1 MALYLLRHGETPG
14 NAARVIQTADVVLS
28 ERGEEQARRLARRLA
43 TAGVAGILAS
53 DLARAS
59 RTAEHLREATGAP
72 LDLEPLLQERNLGDL
87 RGTPYA
93 EIDFDVFAAGYAP
106 PGGETWEAF
115 HARVDRAWQRVCAV
129 AAATPGDL
137 AVVTHGLVCLSLATR
152 HLALPAGAT
161 FERGFA
167 NASLTIVDAS
177 PPHAVHLLNCTA
189 HLADLPG
196 GLPDADRAGRA

>member
-14 NAARVIQTADVVLS
+14 NAARVIQTAEVALS

-43 TAGVAGILAS
+43 ATGLAGILAS

-72 LDLEPLLQERNLGDL
+72 LELEPLLQERNLGDL
-87 RGTPYA
+87 RGTAYA
-93 EIDFDVFAAGYAP
+93 EIDFDVFAADYAP
-106 PGGETWEAF
+106 PGGESWEAF
-115 HARVDRAWQRVCAV
+115 HARVDRAWQRIRAV

-152 HLALPAGAT
+152 YLALPPDAALGG
-161 FERGFA
+161 GFA
-167 NASLTIVDAS
+167 NASLTIVEPA
-177 PPHAVHLLNCTA
+177 PPHAVSLLNCTA
-189 HLADLPG
+189 HLVDLPQG
-196 GLPDADRAGRA
+196 VPDSDAPGRA